1 MKRLAFATAILA
13 LAAPLALAQT
23 TAWATDPAHSGV
35 EFSIRHM
42 GLSNVHGEFS
52 KVTGTIQLNEAD
64 ITRSTVQVT
73 IDVGTVDTGN
83 SDRDTDLKGDH
94 FFDVAKFPTA
104 TFTSTS
110 VARNGGSLAVTGNLT
125 LKGVTK
131 PAVLQVEGPN
141 GPATVMD
148 HKLHA
153 GYSATTTISRLAFG
167 VGSSYPS
174 SMLGDD
180 IKLTI
185 EIEAIK
191 Q

>member
-125 LKGVTK
+125 L
-131 PAVLQVEGPN
+131 
-141 GPATVMD
+141 
-148 HKLHA
+148 
-153 GYSATTTISRLAFG
+153 
-167 VGSSYPS
+167 
-174 SMLGDD
+174 
-180 IKLTI
+180 
-185 EIEAIK
+185 
-191 Q
+191 